1 MNGVPVAMLDVVQS
15 NVTAPSASIRPEPV
29 VRPSTPQVA
38 DTPAHGD
45 PAPKGSP
52 QITVDPVVG
61 VIIQFLNS
69 TGGVETQS
77 PSFAAEAYMRA
88 GLTADGFSKSD
99 AEAHTQVTV

>member
-1 MNGVPVAMLDVVQS
+1 MLDVVQK
-15 NVTAPSASIRPEPV
+15 NVTAPPASTRPEPV
-29 VRPSTPQVA
+29 ARSSAPQGA
-38 DTPAHGD
+38 DAPASGAS
-45 PAPKGSP
+45 APKGSP

-69 TGGVETQS
+69 SGRVETQS